1 MKFLFKIVILF
12 LIIFNWRIP
21 VLYNTVFLAIL
32 ITTVYYIFNNKTIPF
47 TYFFQRYIAVILIGS
62 VFLAFII
69 FAYTLFH
76 HTNVTAGVQKR
87 VWVMLQMICAVI
99 YALPLFVEDKKS
111 TAFDEICVIVC
122 YVFAVQG
129 LIHLTAYLY
138 EPLGDFL
145 FEMKPEGIKEKV
157 LNPSFNVD
165 RFRLYCLSGIVFVE
179 LVAAY
184 GVAFILFFRLQLQGG
199 HPYFNGW
206 KQYVVLF
213 FLIMGTSLAGRT
225 GFVGFGLGILL
236 WLLFSYNRIFT
247 FINNNII
254 SIIVISLLLLFSFNV
269 LLSSQQRAM
278 FNSELFPYSFEW
290 FYNYRDYGTFSVVS
304 LEATEQQHYFY
315 LRDETLLRGHGEAF
329 EWVSNSIYPPTD
341 AGYMNILIFGGIPFL
356 ICLIIYQSLYFS
368 RPISIARRTNTY
380 FNRIDAACFIILFIY
395 VFILNYKTS
404 ALGTL
409 HTVETLFIAA
419 GSTYIIQYNSRDKL
433 NE

>member
-1 MKFLFKIVILF
+1 MKFFFKIVILF
-12 LIIFNWRIP
+12 LIIFSWRIP
-21 VLYNTVFLAIL
+21 YVYNTVFASMIL
-32 ITTVYYIFNNKTIPF
+32 VTAYYIISKKRIPF
-47 TYFFQRYIAVILIGS
+47 TYFFQRYVAVILICS
-62 VFLAFII
+62 VILAFII
-69 FAYTLFH
+69 FAFTVFH
-76 HTNVTAGVQKR
+76 HTNVIAGVQKR

-99 YALPLFVEDKKS
+99 YALPIFIEGEES
-111 TAFDEICVIVC
+111 NPFDEMCVIIC

-145 FEMKPEGIKEKV
+145 FDMKPEGIKEKV
-157 LNPSFNVD
+157 LDPRFNVD

-225 GFVGFGLGILL
+225 GFVGLGLGLLL
-236 WLLFSYNRIFT
+236 WFLFSYNRIFV
-247 FINNNII
+247 FLNKNIVSITVI
-254 SIIVISLLLLFSFNV
+254 SILLLFSFNF
-269 LLSSQQRAM
+269 LLSSQQRTM

-315 LRDETLLRGHGEAF
+315 LRDETLLKGHGEAF
-329 EWVSNSIYPPTD
+329 EYISNSIYPPTD

-356 ICLIIYQSLYFS
+356 ICLIIYQSLYFL
-368 RPISIARRTNTY
+368 RPISIARKTNTY
-380 FNRIDAACFIILFIY
+380 YNRIDAACFIILFIY
-395 VFILNYKTS
+395 IFILNYKTS

-409 HTVETLFIAA
+409 HTVETLYIAA
-419 GSTYIIQYNSRDKL
+419 GSTYIIRSYSNI
-433 NE
+433 